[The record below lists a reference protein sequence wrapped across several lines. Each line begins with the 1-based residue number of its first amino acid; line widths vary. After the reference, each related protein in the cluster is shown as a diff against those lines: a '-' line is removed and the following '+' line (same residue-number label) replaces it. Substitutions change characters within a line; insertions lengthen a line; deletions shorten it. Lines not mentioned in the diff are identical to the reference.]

1 MKFLKSLR
9 EMSLSKR
16 RKITAS
22 ISLPAMAAVMIV
34 GFQNC
39 SPGMMETKGSSV
51 ADPNDNP
58 APLDIT
64 QDTKPITIVYSEN
77 LLISMQQMAGVT
89 SIPAAK
95 ITRFQ
100 SAKTKITET
109 GKVDSVNAPMMSAI
123 ANTAADVCDE
133 LIMRERTLAAGDRR
147 FFGQI
152 DFANIQGSAAI
163 TEVAKD
169 DVIRRMARSFW
180 GRNESSAERMLI
192 KRLLDEAMAE
202 GRPASF
208 TATTAA
214 TDTANAM
221 LFTCTSMMSSLDAIK
236 M

>member
-1 MKFLKSLR
+1 MKLLKNFRDL
-9 EMSLSKR
+9 SLSKR
-16 RKITAS
+16 RKLTAS
-22 ISLPAMAAVMIV
+22 ISLPALAAVMIV

-39 SPGMMETKGSSV
+39 SPGMMETKGASV
-51 ADPNDNP
+51 PDPNANP
-58 APLDIT
+58 APLDIS

-89 SIPAAK
+89 TVPAAK
-95 ITRFQ
+95 ITRFL

-133 LIMRERTLAAGDRR
+133 LITRERALAAGDRR
-147 FFGQI
+147 FLGLV
-152 DFANIQGSAAI
+152 DFTNIQGSAGI
-163 TEVAKD
+163 TEAAKD

-180 GRNESSAERMLI
+180 GRNESSAERVLI
-192 KRLLDEAMAE
+192 KRMLDEAMAE

-221 LFTCTSMMSSLDAIK
+221 LFVCTSMMSSLDAIK